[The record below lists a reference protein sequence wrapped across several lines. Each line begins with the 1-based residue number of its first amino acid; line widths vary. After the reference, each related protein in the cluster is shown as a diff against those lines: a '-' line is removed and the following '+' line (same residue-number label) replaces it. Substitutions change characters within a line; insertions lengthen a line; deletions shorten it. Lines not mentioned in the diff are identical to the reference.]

1 MAQNLENFINKY
13 NTPRIFQIFSTI
25 SYIALSV
32 LMFRLNVFGKRDP
45 FSLYGSTRYIKVFE
59 IFRWNFNY
67 DVQQSVRIIVVV
79 AAIVGIIFVWLNRP
93 KTSGICSGVLAG
105 IMLLS
110 LLRMYDFED
119 YYVIEGYYGTDF
131 YVMSV
136 EDTYYILWGA
146 LVVLIVFT
154 ILSIMFTKQGPR
166 QPRAVTIVEVPQQIS
181 LADEIKKYKD
191 LLDSG
196 AITQEEFDAKKKEI
210 LES

>member
-146 LVVLIVFT
+146 LVLLMVFIALSIIFT
-154 ILSIMFTKQGPR
+154 KEGARQQKVVALVETISQTSSADELQKYKELLDQGIISEDEFQQQKAKILSI
-166 QPRAVTIVEVPQQIS
+166 
-181 LADEIKKYKD
+181 
-191 LLDSG
+191 
-196 AITQEEFDAKKKEI
+196 
-210 LES
+210 

>member
-32 LMFRLNVFGKRDP
+32 LMFTLDVFGWRDP
-45 FSLYGSTRYIKVFE
+45 FVLYSNTFGMKVFR
-59 IFRWNFNY
+59 IFYWNFNY
-67 DVQQSVRIIVVV
+67 DNGVERFVEIIAVV
-79 AAIVGIIFVWLNRP
+79 AAIVGIVFVWLNRP
-93 KTSGICSGVLAG
+93 KASGICSGALAV

-119 YYVIEGYYGTDF
+119 YYVIEGYDF
-131 YVMSV
+131 YVISV
-136 EDTYYILWGA
+136 EDAYYILWGA
-146 LVVLIVFT
+146 LAVLIVFI

-166 QPRAVTIVEVPQQIS
+166 QPKAVTIVEVPQQIS

-191 LLDSG
+191 LLDLG
-196 AITQEEFDAKKKEI
+196 AITQEEFDAKKKKI
-210 LES
+210 LGN